1 MLAEIKRIYTAPYCA
16 IVTWYCSSDRTPS
29 HSYVLVTGMFWNVS
43 RTQYI
48 CICATYFLYLYISEI
63 FLTLLSSS
71 LVVRW
76 LENWRWNMY
85 YLGLTHLIV
94 GSAPSCNPTIAYLLP
109 VCVCQFRVR
118 SWRCDM
124 YYCGRPIYTI
134 PEYISRKMKAS
145 PNILYNDYGVTF
157 TFSCIFRCLPF
168 TFCLL
173 NSLSFLF
180 AFTEKIN

>member
-1 MLAEIKRIYTAPYCA
+1 MFPEPNIYAFVPH
-16 IVTWYCSSDRTPS
+16 I
-29 HSYVLVTGMFWNVS
+29 F
-43 RTQYI
+43 
-48 CICATYFLYLYISEI
+48 CIHI
-63 FLTLLSSS
+63 FRNLPSSS

-76 LENWRWNMY
+76 LENWRCNMY
-85 YLGLTHLIV
+85 YLGLAHLIA

-118 SWRCDM
+118 SWRCNM
-124 YYCGRPIYTI
+124 YYCGQPIYTI

-168 TFCLL
+168 TFYCL
-173 NSLSFLF
+173 S
-180 AFTEKIN
+180 